1 MRYLRLDVL
10 SDAFVDAL
18 RCRVAALPAS
28 TPCYLVGMH
37 LCGELSLRAIRAFRE
52 IPCAGGGGLSPET
65 AIGQQSSAWLARY
78 SDVLCRRRRMAALV
92 LAPCCLPNV
101 RIAEDTPP
109 NVFESKEQSI
119 QYERWCAFLKQRME
133 QAAASA
139 QCLECESDQEKGLV
153 SEKNV
158 LLTAV
163 RRRVAGE
170 DGIEVE

>member
-1 MRYLRLDVL
+1 MFRLIERPHL
-10 SDAFVDAL
+10 
-18 RCRVAALPAS
+18 AAAN
-28 TPCYLVGMH
+28 
-37 LCGELSLRAIRAFRE
+37 E
-52 IPCAGGGGLSPET
+52 
-65 AIGQQSSAWLARY
+65 QQSSGEDR
-78 SDVLCRRRRMAALV
+78 SHSALTQDGV
-92 LAPCCLPNV
+92 QRSVRIPNV